1 VSDATPK
8 VGAYPFT
15 TLEPYLGVVEVGYET
30 LVLADIPG
38 LIEGAHAGAGL
49 GTAFLQHI
57 RRTEVLIH
65 VVDVAEGQPVES
77 IGIVR
82 GELAAYGHGLEA
94 KPWLV
99 ALNKID
105 LPRADEEARA
115 ARAKLRQTGVTA
127 VPTSAV
133 TGQGIEELMS
143 AALALVRERKG
154 SRDEPEP
161 EQVTIRRDGGFEVK
175 VAGRSFRVLG
185 EQPVTAAAKLGV
197 DSEEAVAELVRRL
210 RRMGVVAALKRAG
223 IADGDRVRIGDVEL
237 AWPL

>member
-1 VSDATPK
+1 
-8 VGAYPFT
+8 
-15 TLEPYLGVVEVGYET
+15 
-30 LVLADIPG
+30 
-38 LIEGAHAGAGL
+38 
-49 GTAFLQHI
+49 
-57 RRTEVLIH
+57 
-65 VVDVAEGQPVES
+65 
-77 IGIVR
+77 
-82 GELAAYGHGLEA
+82 
-94 KPWLV
+94 
-99 ALNKID
+99 
-105 LPRADEEARA
+105 
-115 ARAKLRQTGVTA
+115 
-127 VPTSAV
+127 
-133 TGQGIEELMS
+133 MS

-154 SRDEPEP
+154 SRDELEP